1 MNQLTKKNVS
11 ELIEDKS
18 LSELVPEMTRPEYS
32 NFIDSVK
39 LSGIQTPIHIRTDMT
54 ILDGRHR
61 VRACKQLGIKQI
73 DVIVHDFDKSQS
85 INFVRDTAIE
95 RRSLTSA
102 QRIDIILRS
111 SDLIDEIVEKA
122 KNNQNGSFK
131 GNRFKKVVSE
141 SDEAD
146 TTTGRTDQ
154 KLADIAGVGRATV
167 TRMKKVKKESPE
179 LYEKVVNGEKTI
191 NGAYN
196 ELPTTATPKKRTEY
210 PSYKSS
216 PSNLNIPEPE
226 PMTDDEK
233 ATLYAS
239 ANLNLNFNQIIHYV
253 ADNSEEKIY
262 EAIENKYRED
272 AEFMNKADK
281 AFSVISKLLISY
293 KEEK

>member
-18 LSELVPEMTRPEYS
+18 LSELVPEMTRPEYN

-39 LSGIQTPIHIRTDMT
+39 LSGIQTPIHIRTDLT

-102 QRIDIILRS
+102 QRIDIVLRS

-131 GNRFKKVVSE
+131 GNQFKKVVSG
-141 SDEAD
+141 SMDPD
-146 TTTGRTDQ
+146 TNKETNV
-154 KLADIAGVGRATV
+154 KLAELAKTSKASVQ
-167 TRMKKVKKESPE
+167 RMKKVKNESPE
-179 LYEKVVNGEKTI
+179 LYEQVIKGEKTI
-191 NGAYN
+191 RGAYT
-196 ELPTTATPKKRTEY
+196 ELPTTATPKKQTKDFSRQ
-210 PSYKSS
+210 KSTS
-216 PSNLNIPEPE
+216 SFDIPEPE

-281 AFSVISKLLISY
+281 AFAVISKLLISY
-293 KEEK
+293 KEEN

>member
-39 LSGIQTPIHIRTDMT
+39 LSGIQTPIHIRTDLT

-102 QRIDIILRS
+102 QRIDIVLRS

-122 KNNQNGSFK
+122 KNNQHGSFK
-131 GNRFKKVVSE
+131 GNQFKKVVSG
-141 SDEAD
+141 SMDPD
-146 TTTGRTDQ
+146 TNKETNA
-154 KLADIAGVGRATV
+154 KLAELANTSKASIQ
-167 TRMKKVKKESPE
+167 RMKKVKNESPE
-179 LYEKVVNGEKTI
+179 LYEQVIKGEKTI
-191 NGAYN
+191 RGAYS
-196 ELPTTATPKKRTEY
+196 ELPTTVTPKKQTKDFSRQ
-210 PSYKSS
+210 KSIS
-216 PSNLNIPEPE
+216 SFDIPEPE
-226 PMTDDEK
+226 PMTEDEK

-272 AEFMNKADK
+272 SEFMNKADK
-281 AFSVISKLLISY
+281 AFAVISKLLISY
-293 KEEK
+293 KEEN

>member
-39 LSGIQTPIHIRTDMT
+39 LSGIQTPIHIRTDLT

-111 SDLIDEIVEKA
+111 SDLIDEIAGQA
-122 KNNQNGSFK
+122 KNNQNGYFK
-131 GNRFKKVVSE
+131 GNRFKKVVSGS
-141 SDEAD
+141 SDPD
-146 TTTGRTDQ
+146 TRKETNV
-154 KLADIAGVGRATV
+154 KLAELANTSKASVV
-167 TRMKKVKKESPE
+167 RMKKVKRESPE
-179 LYEKVVNGEKTI
+179 LYDKVVKGEKTI

-196 ELPTTATPKKRTEY
+196 ELPTTVTTKKSSEY
-210 PSYKSS
+210 PSHQK
-216 PSNLNIPEPE
+216 PTTKFTIPEPE
-226 PMTDDEK
+226 PMTEDEK

-262 EAIENKYRED
+262 EAIENKYRAD

-281 AFSVISKLLISY
+281 AFAVISKLLNSY
-293 KEEK
+293 KEK

>member
-18 LSELVPEMTRPEYS
+18 LSELVPEMTRPEYN

-39 LSGIQTPIHIRTDMT
+39 LSGIQTPIHIRTDLT

-122 KNNQNGSFK
+122 ESNKGKRNDLTSGSREPEVE
-131 GNRFKKVVSE
+131 NE
-141 SDEAD
+141 
-146 TTTGRTDQ
+146 RTNV
-154 KLADIAGVGRATV
+154 KLAELANTSKASVV
-167 TRMKKVKKESPE
+167 RMKKVKKESPE
-179 LYEKVVNGEKTI
+179 LYDKVVKGEKTI
-191 NGAYN
+191 NGAYT
-196 ELPTTATPKKRTEY
+196 ELPTTATPKKQTKDLSRQ
-210 PSYKSS
+210 KSIS
-216 PSNLNIPEPE
+216 SFDIPEPE
-226 PMTDDEK
+226 PMTEDEK

-281 AFSVISKLLISY
+281 AFAVISKLLNSY
-293 KEEK
+293 KEEN

>member
-39 LSGIQTPIHIRTDMT
+39 LSGIQTPIHIRTDLT

-73 DVIVHDFDKSQS
+73 DVIVHDLDKSQS

-95 RRSLTSA
+95 RRNLTSA

-111 SDLIDEIVEKA
+111 SDLIDEIVGQAKSNQGKRNDITSGSAEPEVEKET
-122 KNNQNGSFK
+122 N
-131 GNRFKKVVSE
+131 V
-141 SDEAD
+141 
-146 TTTGRTDQ
+146 
-154 KLADIAGVGRATV
+154 KLAELANTSKASVQ
-167 TRMKKVKKESPE
+167 RMKKVKNDSPE
-179 LYEKVVNGEKTI
+179 LYEQVVKGEKTI

-196 ELPTTATPKKRTEY
+196 ELPTTVTPKKSSEY
-210 PSYKSS
+210 PSHQK
-216 PSNLNIPEPE
+216 PTTKLTIPEPE
-226 PMTDDEK
+226 PMTEDEK

-262 EAIENKYRED
+262 EAIENKYKED
-272 AEFMNKADK
+272 ADFMNKADK
-281 AFSVISKLLISY
+281 AFSVISKLLNSY
-293 KEEK
+293 KEK

>member
-32 NFIDSVK
+32 NFIESVK
-39 LSGIQTPIHIRTDMT
+39 LSGIQTPIHIRTDLT

-73 DVIVHDFDKSQS
+73 DVIVHDLDKSQS

-95 RRSLTSA
+95 RRNLTSA

-111 SDLIDEIVEKA
+111 SDLIDEIVGQA
-122 KNNQNGSFK
+122 KSNQNGSFK
-131 GNRFKKVVSE
+131 GNQFKKVVLE
-141 SDEAD
+141 SKDSD
-146 TTTGRTDQ
+146 TTTGRTNI
-154 KLADIAGVGRATV
+154 KLAELAKTSMASVQ
-167 TRMKKVKKESPE
+167 RMRKVKNESPE
-179 LYEKVVNGEKTI
+179 LYDQVVKGEKTI
-191 NGAYN
+191 RGAYN
-196 ELPTTATPKKRTEY
+196 ELPTTVTPKKSSEY
-210 PSYKSS
+210 PSHQK
-216 PSNLNIPEPE
+216 PTTKFTIPEPE

-262 EAIENKYRED
+262 EAIENKYKED
-272 AEFMNKADK
+272 ADFMNKADK
-281 AFSVISKLLISY
+281 AFSVISKLLNSY
-293 KEEK
+293 KEK

>member
-1 MNQLTKKNVS
+1 MNQLTTKNVS

-39 LSGIQTPIHIRTDMT
+39 LSGIQTPIHIRTDLT

-73 DVIVHDFDKSQS
+73 DVIVHDFDKSKS

-122 KNNQNGSFK
+122 KANQGKRNDITSGSAEPEVEK
-131 GNRFKKVVSE
+131 ETNV
-141 SDEAD
+141 
-146 TTTGRTDQ
+146 
-154 KLADIAGVGRATV
+154 KLAELAKTSKASVQ
-167 TRMKKVKKESPE
+167 RMKKVKNESPD
-179 LYEKVVNGEKTI
+179 LYEQVVKGEKTI

-196 ELPTTATPKKRTEY
+196 ELPTTVTPKKSSEY
-210 PSYKSS
+210 PSHQK
-216 PSNLNIPEPE
+216 PTTKFTIPEPE

-262 EAIENKYRED
+262 EAIENKYKED
-272 AEFMNKADK
+272 GEFMNKADK
-281 AFSVISKLLISY
+281 AFSVISKLLNFY
-293 KEEK
+293 KEEN

>member
-18 LSELVPEMTRPEYS
+18 LSELVPEMTRPEYN

-39 LSGIQTPIHIRTDMT
+39 LSGIQTPIHIRKDMT

-111 SDLIDEIVEKA
+111 SDLIDEILEKSKSNQGKRNDLTSGSSEPEV
-122 KNNQNGSFK
+122 KN
-131 GNRFKKVVSE
+131 E
-141 SDEAD
+141 
-146 TTTGRTDQ
+146 RTNV
-154 KLADIAGVGRATV
+154 KLAELANTSKASIV
-167 TRMKKVKKESPE
+167 RMKKVKKESPE
-179 LYEKVVNGEKTI
+179 LYEQVVKGEKTI
-191 NGAYN
+191 RGAYN
-196 ELPTTATPKKRTEY
+196 ELPTTVTPKKSSEY
-210 PSYKSS
+210 PSHQK
-216 PSNLNIPEPE
+216 PTTKFTIPEPE

-233 ATLYAS
+233 ATIYAS

-253 ADNSEEKIY
+253 AYNSEEKIY
-262 EAIENKYRED
+262 EAIENKYKED
-272 AEFMNKADK
+272 AEFMIKADNDLM
-281 AFSVISKLLISY
+281 AEISLL
-293 KEEK
+293 

>member
-18 LSELVPEMTRPEYS
+18 LSELVPEMTRPEYN

-73 DVIVHDFDKSQS
+73 DVIIHDFDKSQS

-111 SDLIDEIVEKA
+111 SDLIDEILGQA
-122 KNNQNGSFK
+122 KERQLSGLKRGTLPLQSKDCNGDGKETNS
-131 GNRFKKVVSE
+131 
-141 SDEAD
+141 
-146 TTTGRTDQ
+146 
-154 KLADIAGVGRATV
+154 KLAELANTSTATV
-167 TRMKKVKKESPE
+167 QRMKKVKKESPE
-179 LYEKVVNGEKTI
+179 LYEQVIKGEKTI
-191 NGAYN
+191 RGAYN
-196 ELPTTATPKKRTEY
+196 ELPTTVTPKKSSEY
-210 PSYKSS
+210 PSHQK
-216 PSNLNIPEPE
+216 PTTKFTIPEPE
-226 PMTDDEK
+226 PMTEDEK

-262 EAIENKYRED
+262 EAIENKYKED

-281 AFSVISKLLISY
+281 AFAVISKLLISY
-293 KEEK
+293 KEEN